1 MTLTTEEMTLLARL
15 LGNHAVGNGE
25 LTNLGMKLLDWAEF
39 AGIEA
44 LPLDL
49 ELGFS
54 GHSHLTFRQ
63 KDRANG

>member
-25 LTNLGMKLLDWAEF
+25 LTNLGIKLLDW

-54 GHSHLTFRQ
+54 GHPHLTFRQ